1 MLVDPNPDAG
11 NTGPDGL
18 SKLPISPS
26 GLNFIFPRHR
36 TESLNPAVH
45 HDTNA
50 HGDGTAMQILG
61 DKACIDSYY
70 EQ

>member
-1 MLVDPNPDAG
+1 
-11 NTGPDGL
+11 
-18 SKLPISPS
+18 
-26 GLNFIFPRHR
+26 
-36 TESLNPAVH
+36 LNPAVH

-61 DKACIDSYY
+61 DKVCIDSYY